1 MSDLHVRDAE
11 PGEFADVAALTAAG
25 FDGPRQPTVE
35 RVALLRDAEGRAR
48 DGRLLVAVDEPDRSL
63 VGTASLL
70 RAGTPYARLA
80 GPREAEL
87 RLLAVLPAY
96 RGRGIA
102 YALMQEAIDIARE
115 WDVDALVLDTG
126 PNNINSQRLYHRLGF
141 VRVPHRETHIIPGIG
156 ALAVFSHD
164 LGRPGAHQPGI
175 RVRLVTVD
183 EYDQVGALS
192 DAAYSHDY
200 TLPDA
205 YRASLRDVAVRA
217 HEHEVWVAED
227 TATGE
232 LVGTVAT
239 PRPGGH
245 ISELARDGELDF
257 RLLAVSPTARRLGI
271 GALLT
276 NHVIALARQRGATR
290 VVMNSGPQMIGAHRL
305 YLGLGFVR
313 LPERETFLVNGHPL
327 FAFGLDVLASP
338 ASPEGTTAV

>member
-11 PGEFADVAALTAAG
+11 PGEFGEVAALTIAG
-25 FDGPRQPTVE
+25 FDGPRQPTAE
-35 RVALLRDAEGRAR
+35 RLTLLRDAAGRAR
-48 DGRLLVAVDEPDRSL
+48 DGRLLVAVDEPKHTL
-63 VGTASLL
+63 AGTASLL
-70 RAGTPYARLA
+70 RPGTAYARLA
-80 GPREAEL
+80 RAREAEL

-102 YALMQEAIDIARE
+102 YALMQNAIGIARQ

-126 PNNINSQRLYHRLGF
+126 PNNINSQRLYHRLDF
-141 VRVPHRETHIIPGIG
+141 VRVPHRETHVIPGIG

-164 LGRPGAHQPGI
+164 LGRPNAHQRGI

-183 EYDQVGALS
+183 EYAQVGALS
-192 DAAYSHDY
+192 DAAYSYDY

-205 YRASLRDVAVRA
+205 YRASLREVAARA

-239 PRPGGH
+239 PRPGGR
-245 ISELARDGELDF
+245 ISDLAREDELDF
-257 RLLAVSPTARRLGI
+257 RLLAVSPTARRRGI

-276 NHVIALARQRGATR
+276 NHVIALARQRGAKR
-290 VVMNSGPQMIGAHRL
+290 VVMNSGPQMLGAHRL
-305 YLGLGFVR
+305 YEQLGFGR
-313 LPERETFLVNGHPL
+313 LPERETFLVNGHAL
-327 FAFGLDVLASP
+327 FAFGLDVPPSP
-338 ASPEGTTAV
+338 VSHEGTTG